1 MLEINHMKTF
11 FQDRMKTAPCALYIQ
26 SILKNY
32 VIFQLIRYI
41 FLVPIFAQFLYPSI
55 KKIILYNYQMRI
67 TSSYIVQ

>member
-55 KKIILYNYQMRI
+55 KKLYF
-67 TSSYIVQ
+67 TTTK